1 MAAALSKMKN
11 WFSRKSRS
19 SRVLSLEPPPELLAG
34 YLEYKKLLDANSA
47 ILAIAAD
54 LQARVNGG
62 SAIDVQYVRQ
72 ACGRLD
78 RKAETLVAAL
88 LAMSGGRY
96 TGREAARRQVA
107 RAAWQP
113 IWPSALF
120 SPRGL
125 WPCPLWR
132 CGKGCSSG
140 ARQKTWG
147 ELTRQGFKVPAGF
160 GVSAYAQK
168 LFFEAAD
175 LETYIRRAITQSHIR
190 DLESLREAGEDIR
203 ARIVAQELPEELAQ
217 AISSQLAGLPS
228 DRVAVRSSPLEE
240 DGEFS
245 FVGQFDTILNVT
257 AAQVLERYKEVI
269 ASQFTPRSLYHCHT
283 SGFSCQEAGHGGGG
297 HGNGGGR
304 GSRRL
309 YTDDPRAGGAA
320 VIHAARGLGSL
331 AVEGV
336 VAPDIYTVAEDRP
349 VASHVGEKTRMH
361 VPAPQGGLL
370 DLEVPAERLGP
381 CLAEDQVLAL
391 TALGREVRQHF
402 QLPQDIEWALG
413 ADADF
418 YLLQARP
425 LREVCHLKS
434 GGEGVHQSR
443 AFQVL
448 ERSLRQITPLN
459 LLDPRSADFRPEA
472 CRTYHDITRFAHA
485 KAMEEMFRLSADQMA
500 GDGAR
505 RPVSR
510 LPLDLHLIDLGG
522 GLSPAAA
529 GLLQVRPEHLRSR
542 PLLAYW
548 KGVSEVGR
556 QGPKPADLA
565 GSLSGRTG
573 AATDAKV
580 QENLRENN
588 FAIIT
593 CDYLNLSNRLG
604 FHFATLESFLGT
616 AANSYIS
623 FTFSGGGADL
633 TRRRRR
639 LRFLAGVLKHLH
651 FRVELEEDAI
661 TARADALEPEALEGK
676 LEILGRL
683 MMVSKVVDMEI
694 LDDEAADRCCQ
705 EFVTGASLRR
715 AEKPLS
721 TS

>member
-11 WFSRKSRS
+11 WLSRKSRS
-19 SRVLSLEPPPELLAG
+19 SRLLSLEPPPELLAL
-34 YLEYKKLLDANSA
+34 YLEYKKLLEADSA
-47 ILAIAAD
+47 ILAIVAD
-54 LQARVNGG
+54 LQARVNGE
-62 SAIDVQYVRQ
+62 SPVDVRYVRQ

-96 TGREAARRQVA
+96 TGLEAARRRVA
-107 RAAWQP
+107 QRLAADLAVGILLTP
-113 IWPSALF
+113 GPLAL
-120 SPRGL
+120 
-125 WPCPLWR
+125 PLMEVR
-132 CGKGCSSG
+132 EGMFFGGK
-140 ARQKTWG
+140 AENLG

-175 LETYIRRAITQSHIR
+175 LETYIRRAISRSHIR

-217 AISSQLAGLPS
+217 AISSRLAGLPS

-240 DGEFS
+240 DGQFS
-245 FVGQFDTILNVT
+245 FAGQFDTILNVT

-283 SGFSCQEAGHGGGG
+283 SGFSCQELAMGVVVMEMVTAAAAGV
-297 HGNGGGR
+297 
-304 GSRRL
+304 L

-320 VIHAARGLGSL
+320 VIHAVCGLGSL

-336 VAPDIYTVAEDRP
+336 VAPDIYTVAEDRL

-361 VPAPQGGLL
+361 VPAPGGGLL

-402 QLPQDIEWALG
+402 HLPQDIEWALG
-413 ADADF
+413 ADATF

-485 KAMEEMFRLSADQMA
+485 QAMEEMFRLSADQLA
-500 GDGAR
+500 GDGGR
-505 RPVSR
+505 RLMSH

-548 KGVSEVGR
+548 KGVSEAGR

-565 GSLSGRTG
+565 GFLSGMTG
-573 AATDAKV
+573 AATGASV
-580 QENLRENN
+580 QENLREKN

-593 CDYLNLSNRLG
+593 DDYLNLSNRLG

-639 LRFLAGVLKHLH
+639 VRILARVLKQMH
-651 FRVELEEDAI
+651 FRVELDEDAI
-661 TARADALEPEALEGK
+661 IARADALEPEALEGK

-683 MMVSKVVDMEI
+683 LMVSKVVDLEV

-705 EFVTGASLRR
+705 EFVTGGQTRR
-715 AEKPLS
+715 QG
-721 TS
+721 

>member
-11 WFSRKSRS
+11 WLSRKSRS
-19 SRVLSLEPPPELLAG
+19 SRLLSLEPPPELLAL
-34 YLEYKKLLDANSA
+34 YLEYKKLLEADSA
-47 ILAIAAD
+47 ILAIVAD
-54 LQARVNGG
+54 LQARVNGE
-62 SAIDVQYVRQ
+62 SPVDVRYVRQ

-96 TGREAARRQVA
+96 TGLEAARRQVA
-107 RAAWQP
+107 QRLAADLAVGILLTP
-113 IWPSALF
+113 GPLAL
-120 SPRGL
+120 
-125 WPCPLWR
+125 PLMEVR
-132 CGKGCSSG
+132 EGMFFGGK
-140 ARQKTWG
+140 AENLG

-175 LETYIRRAITQSHIR
+175 LETYIRRAISQSHIR

-240 DGEFS
+240 DGQFS
-245 FVGQFDTILNVT
+245 FAGQFDTILNVT

-283 SGFSCQEAGHGGGG
+283 SGFSCQELAMGVVVMEMVTAAAAGV
-297 HGNGGGR
+297 
-304 GSRRL
+304 L

-320 VIHAARGLGSL
+320 VIHAVCGLGSL

-336 VAPDIYTVAEDRP
+336 VAPDIYTVAEDRL

-361 VPAPQGGLL
+361 VPAPGGGLL

-402 QLPQDIEWALG
+402 HLPQDIEWALG
-413 ADADF
+413 VDATF

-459 LLDPRSADFRPEA
+459 LLDPRSPDFRPEA
-472 CRTYHDITRFAHA
+472 CRTYHDISRFAHA
-485 KAMEEMFRLSADQMA
+485 QAMEEIFRLSAEQLA
-500 GDGAR
+500 GDGGR
-505 RPVSR
+505 RLVSH
-510 LPLDLHLIDLGG
+510 LPLELHLIDLGG

-548 KGVSEVGR
+548 KGVSEAGR
-556 QGPKPADLA
+556 QGPNPADLA
-565 GSLSGRTG
+565 GFLSGRTG
-573 AATDAKV
+573 AATDTKV
-580 QENLRENN
+580 QENLGEKN

-593 CDYLNLSNRLG
+593 DDYLNLSNRLG
-604 FHFATLESFLGT
+604 LHFATLESFLGT
-616 AANSYIS
+616 VANSFIS

-639 LRFLAGVLKHLH
+639 VRILARVLKHLH
-651 FRVELEEDAI
+651 FRVELDEDAI
-661 TARADALEPEALEGK
+661 IARADALEPEALEGN

-683 MMVSKVVDMEI
+683 MMVSKVVDLEM

-705 EFVTGASLRR
+705 EFVTGGHTLHRG
-715 AEKPLS
+715 
-721 TS
+721 

>member
-1 MAAALSKMKN
+1 MKN

-96 TGREAARRQVA
+96 TGLEAARRQVA
-107 RAAWQP
+107 QRLASDLAVGILLTP
-113 IWPSALF
+113 GPLAL
-120 SPRGL
+120 
-125 WPCPLWR
+125 PLMEVR
-132 CGKGCSSG
+132 EGMFFGGK
-140 ARQKTWG
+140 AENLG

-175 LETYIRRAITQSHIR
+175 LETYIRRAISQSHIR

-217 AISSQLAGLPS
+217 AISSQLGGLPS

-240 DGEFS
+240 DGQFS
-245 FVGQFDTILNVT
+245 FAGQFDTILNVT

-283 SGFSCQEAGHGGGG
+283 SGFSCQELAMGVVVMEMVTAAAAGV
-297 HGNGGGR
+297 
-304 GSRRL
+304 L

-320 VIHAARGLGSL
+320 VIHAVCGLGSL

-336 VAPDIYTVAEDRP
+336 VAPDIYTVAEDRL

-361 VPAPQGGLL
+361 VPAPGGGLL

-402 QLPQDIEWALG
+402 HLPQDIEWALG
-413 ADADF
+413 VDATF

-459 LLDPRSADFRPEA
+459 LLDPRSPDFRPEA
-472 CRTYHDITRFAHA
+472 CRTYHDISRFAHA
-485 KAMEEMFRLSADQMA
+485 QAMEEIFRLSAEQLA
-500 GDGAR
+500 GDGGR
-505 RPVSR
+505 RLVSH
-510 LPLDLHLIDLGG
+510 LPLELHLIDLGG

-529 GLLQVRPEHLRSR
+529 SLLQVRPEHLRSR

-548 KGVSEVGR
+548 KGVSEAGR
-556 QGPKPADLA
+556 QGPNPADLA
-565 GSLSGRTG
+565 GFLSGRTG
-573 AATDAKV
+573 AATDTKV
-580 QENLRENN
+580 QENLGEKN

-593 CDYLNLSNRLG
+593 DDYLNLSNRLG
-604 FHFATLESFLGT
+604 LHFATLESFLGT
-616 AANSYIS
+616 VANSFIS

-639 LRFLAGVLKHLH
+639 VRILARVLKHLH
-651 FRVELEEDAI
+651 FRVELDEDAI
-661 TARADALEPEALEGK
+661 IARADALEPEALEGN

-683 MMVSKVVDMEI
+683 MMVSKVVDLEM

-705 EFVTGASLRR
+705 EFVTGGHTLHRG
-715 AEKPLS
+715 
-721 TS
+721 